1 MNTKTGKLVMSD
13 LEVQTV
19 RKNIKNI
26 HIGVYP
32 PNGRV
37 RVAAPLKTTDD
48 TIRLIVLSK
57 IPWIRKQ
64 QDKFFRQKRE
74 APREYVSGESHYFSG
89 QRYILDLVR
98 GPYYPKILI
107 TGKKRMNM
115 FVSPDASQ
123 EERRRIM
130 EKFYRQELRKMLDP
144 EIKKW
149 EEKLGV
155 HASEVKIRK
164 MKTKWG
170 SANTGVGRIW
180 FNLELA
186 KKSQNCLSYVVLHE
200 LTHLKE
206 RRHNEHFKEII
217 TSLMPNWRIYRDEL
231 NDLISGD
238 EEWPCEI

>member
-1 MNTKTGKLVMSD
+1 MNIKTGKLVMSE

-37 RVAAPLKTTDD
+37 RVAAPLRTTDD

-64 QDKFFRQKRE
+64 RDKFARQQRE
-74 APREYVSGESHYFSG
+74 TLREYVSGESHYFSG
-89 QRYILDLVR
+89 QRYILNVIP
-98 GPYYPKILI
+98 GPYRPKILI
-107 TGKKRMNM
+107 AGKKRMNM

-123 EERRRIM
+123 AERSRIM
-130 EKFYRQELRKMLDP
+130 EKFYRRELRKMLES

-155 HASEVKIRK
+155 YAREVKIKR

-170 SANTGVGRIW
+170 SANTSERRVW

-186 KKSQNCLSYVVLHE
+186 KKSRNCLSYVVLHE
-200 LTHLKE
+200 LTHLIE
-206 RRHNEHFKEII
+206 RHHNEHFKEII
-217 TSLMPNWRIYRDEL
+217 TSMMPNWRLYKDEL

-238 EEWPCEI
+238 EEWSCEV

>member
-1 MNTKTGKLVMSD
+1 MNTKTGKIMMSD

-37 RVAAPLKTTDD
+37 RVAAPLRTKDE

-64 QDKFFRQKRE
+64 QDKFVRQERE
-74 APREYVSGESHYFSG
+74 APREYVSGESHYFLG
-89 QRYILDLVR
+89 QRYILNVIQ
-98 GPYYPKILI
+98 GPYRPNILI
-107 TGKKRMNM
+107 TGKKQMDM
-115 FVSPDASQ
+115 FVGPVTSLA
-123 EERRRIM
+123 ERNKIM
-130 EKFYRQELRKMLDP
+130 EKFYRQELRKELDCK
-144 EIKKW
+144 IKKW

-155 HASEVKIRK
+155 YTNEVKIKK

-170 SANTGVGRIW
+170 SANIKDRRVW

-186 KKSQNCLSYVVLHE
+186 KKSQKCLSYVVLHE
-200 LTHLKE
+200 LTHLIE
-206 RRHNEHFKEII
+206 RHHNKHFKEII
-217 TSLMPNWRIYRDEL
+217 TSMMPNWKLYREEL
-231 NDLISGD
+231 NNLISGD
-238 EEWPCEI
+238 EEWLCEV

>member
-37 RVAAPLKTTDD
+37 RVAAPLRTTDD

-64 QDKFFRQKRE
+64 QDKFARQKRE
-74 APREYVSGESHYFSG
+74 TPREYVSGESHYFSG
-89 QRYILDLVR
+89 QRYILNVIQ
-98 GPYYPKILI
+98 GPYRPQILI
-107 TGKKRMNM
+107 AGKKRMNM
-115 FVSPDASQ
+115 FVRPDASQ
-123 EERRRIM
+123 AERSRIM
-130 EKFYRQELRKMLDP
+130 EKFYRRELRKMIES

-155 HASEVKIRK
+155 YAKEVKIKR

-170 SANTGVGRIW
+170 SANTGERRIW

-200 LTHLKE
+200 LTHLIE
-206 RRHNEHFKEII
+206 RHHNERFKEIV
-217 TSLMPNWRIYRDEL
+217 TTMMPNWKLYRDEL
-231 NDLISGD
+231 NDLVSGD
-238 EEWPCEI
+238 EEWPCEV